1 MRVVFLSLFI
11 AALAALS
18 GCARSRITTEIR
30 AAGAWTRTDSFT
42 GQEKKEGQM
51 APSIDDI
58 FVIPSGAEW
67 TSHTAKTDKDSTIT
81 LERTLRAGDSLK
93 GDLSI
98 KADADKLQ
106 LVNEATVRRMG
117 PRRFEYRETLSWK
130 APKQPGDIGAIKPEE
145 LAGIKAALPRPLAT
159 DANARGLAERVS
171 GLVVPLMFGPG
182 DPLLAMGLMHP
193 DLAERRASQR
203 IGTLMMTALQEQFGD
218 KMSVGQRKEVVRKV
232 IAGSLAS
239 ARPAQ
244 PDPSAGPP
252 DKSSTG
258 GLTPLMFVVK
268 TPGRVISS
276 NGELDEFTGEVY
288 WALFPEAASL
298 NDVTLTA
305 VVELPE

>member
-1 MRVVFLSLFI
+1 MRYAFLSLCI

-18 GCARSRITTEIR
+18 GCARSRITTEIK
-30 AAGAWTRTDSFT
+30 AGGAWTRTDSFT

-67 TSHTAKTDKDSTIT
+67 KSHTVKTDKDSTVVV
-81 LERTLRAGDSLK
+81 ERTLRADDSLK
-93 GDLSI
+93 GDVSI

-106 LVNEATVRRMG
+106 LVNDVTVRRVG

-130 APKQPGDIGAIKPEE
+130 APKAPGDIGDIKPEQLE
-145 LAGIKAALPRPLAT
+145 EIKTALPKPLAT
-159 DANARGLAERVS
+159 DANARALAGRLTV
-171 GLVVPLMFGPG
+171 LVVPLMFGPG
-182 DPLLAMGLMHP
+182 DPLLALGLMHP

-203 IGTLMMTALQEQFGD
+203 IGALVVKALEEQFGD
-218 KMSVGQRKEVVRKV
+218 KMSADQRKEVVRKV
-232 IAGSLAS
+232 IAGSFAS

-252 DKSSTG
+252 DKSSSG

-298 NDVTLTA
+298 KDVTLTA
-305 VVELPE
+305 VCELPE

>member
-1 MRVVFLSLFI
+1 MRYAFLALCLI
-11 AALAALS
+11 ALAGLG
-18 GCARSRITTEIR
+18 GCARSRITTEIKAR
-30 AAGAWTRTDSFT
+30 GAWTRTDSFT

-51 APSIDDI
+51 TPSIDDV
-58 FVIPSGAEW
+58 FAIPSGAEW
-67 TSHTAKTDKDSTIT
+67 KSHTLKTDKDSTIV
-81 LERTLRAGDSLK
+81 LERTLRPGDELK

-98 KADADKLQ
+98 KADADKMQ
-106 LVNEATVRRMG
+106 LVNDVTVRRLA

-130 APKQPGDIGAIKPEE
+130 APKTPGDVGAIKPEE
-145 LAGIKAALPRPLAT
+145 LEQIRVALPKPLDT
-159 DANARGLAERVS
+159 DANARALAERVS

-182 DPLLAMGLMHP
+182 DPLLAVGLMHP

-203 IGTLMMTALQEQFGD
+203 IGTLMMKALEDQFGD
-218 KMSVGQRKEVVRKV
+218 KMSVDQRKEVVRKV
-232 IAGSLAS
+232 IAGSFAS

-252 DKSSTG
+252 DKSSSG

-268 TPGRVISS
+268 TPGRVVSS
-276 NGELDEFTGEVY
+276 NGELDEFTGEVF